1 MQVVLPDRV
10 VELAVAVV
18 MDSIVVVNWY
28 GVDNFAAAGDFDLA
42 VADDDVALV
51 VRMNRKAAHYDCHS
65 CHTTAFGCYKSPDAD
80 ADADADAD
88 SSSSCSCHAESLK
101 G

>member
-18 MDSIVVVNWY
+18 LDSIVVVNWY

-65 CHTTAFGCYKSPDAD
+65 CHTTDVGYKSPDAD
-80 ADADADAD
+80 ADAD
-88 SSSSCSCHAESLK
+88 SSMSSCSCHAESLK